1 MTTDD
6 RTPPDDRTPSDVSG
20 ERPPSRELPE
30 PPDITRVHELR
41 RRLRQ
46 DKAGRSGGGPRRS
59 SLPDKDEVGRRAR
72 DIGMFT
78 IIPMM
83 MVVGPALGYLAGLFI
98 ENRFGGKPWPTVVGL
113 MWGLAAAFRQIYLLL
128 KRKAEEDQR
137 RRG

>member
-1 MTTDD
+1 
-6 RTPPDDRTPSDVSG
+6 
-20 ERPPSRELPE
+20 
-30 PPDITRVHELR
+30 
-41 RRLRQ
+41 
-46 DKAGRSGGGPRRS
+46 
-59 SLPDKDEVGRRAR
+59 
-72 DIGMFT
+72 MFT